1 MKRRCGWLPAAL
13 ATPPRI
19 VWARKNVSTQI
30 CPKSFLSAD
39 SITWLEEFLVWKRL
53 GSRWL
58 EDLTARQTQAFL
70 LLEGELAAEGN
81 HEQE

>member
-1 MKRRCGWLPAAL
+1 
-13 ATPPRI
+13 
-19 VWARKNVSTQI
+19 
-30 CPKSFLSAD
+30 
-39 SITWLEEFLVWKRL
+39 LVWKRL
-53 GSRWL
+53 GSRRL

>member
-13 ATPPRI
+13 ATPPRT

-30 CPKSFLSAD
+30 CPKSYQSAD

-53 GSRWL
+53 GSRRL